1 MTSEKPR
8 VMLATLAVLATVG
21 LQSLAAAQET
31 KVVPGNV
38 VKTAKPRPV
47 FERPQSPAALG
58 IHGFSIVLVVG
69 SLGPAANASDTV
81 PQAASKAL
89 ADMKDFLPYK
99 RYQLLDA
106 AWILCCAPNTSQV
119 SGRVRGPDGRDYLYT
134 VDPGEIVGSK
144 LNLRFVMREVQS
156 ITYAQTGNVE
166 KLSDAMRVELLRQQ
180 LELARERDEAESQL
194 RTARQKYM
202 AGHPELELATER
214 ARRAQQRL
222 QEIERL
228 AAGAPGGSSST
239 STSGQASAGA
249 RGGGG
254 AGGGARN
261 SGAAGPVASAGGGGR
276 GGTTFG
282 RETMDSSF
290 SISPGETVVI
300 GTSRIN
306 GDQALIA
313 ILTAATKPGVA
324 R

>member
-1 MTSEKPR
+1 MTTEKPR
-8 VMLATLAVLATVG
+8 FMLAALAVLGAVG
-21 LQSLAAAQET
+21 LQSLAAAQER

-38 VKTAKPRPV
+38 VKASRPV
-47 FERPQSPAALG
+47 PTERGQTLASMG

-69 SLGPAANASDTV
+69 ATQGATASGSDTV
-81 PQAASKAL
+81 PEAARKAL

-119 SGRVRGPDGRDYLYT
+119 SGSVRGPDGRDYLYT
-134 VDPGEIVGSK
+134 VDPGDVVGSK
-144 LNLRFVMREVQS
+144 LNLRFVMREVQGVNY
-156 ITYAQTGNVE
+156 TPTVNLE
-166 KLSDAMRVELLRQQ
+166 KMSD
-180 LELARERDEAESQL
+180 
-194 RTARQKYM
+194 TARLEYM
-202 AGHPELELATER
+202 QVQAAANRELDESEIQFRTIQQRFQVGTATQSEMESAAAR
-214 ARRAQQRL
+214 VRRAQQHALDLRL
-222 QEIERL
+222 MVDGGQGR
-228 AAGAPGGSSST
+228 AVAQAGGRGGGGVGRSSVAPAQVT
-239 STSGQASAGA
+239 A

-254 AGGGARN
+254 RGA
-261 SGAAGPVASAGGGGR
+261 
-276 GGTTFG
+276 TTFG

-313 ILTAATKPGVA
+313 ILTAATKPGTG